1 MYSACADFQFVGE
14 FHLPRYG
21 SGAFRAVLEALY
33 QRTTGHE
40 LESTMFGKPEKTSF
54 SYAEALLDAQHANV
68 DRIYMVGDNP
78 VTDIKGA
85 NDAGGRWRS
94 ILTLTGMHKGPG
106 NHSEHI
112 AHQVVDDVAAA
123 LAFIKA
129 DFKTLD
135 RSSSML

>member
-1 MYSACADFQFVGE
+1 M
-14 FHLPRYG
+14 
-21 SGAFRAVLEALY
+21 LEALY
-33 QRTTGHE
+33 HRTTGLE

-54 SYAEALLDAQHANV
+54 TYAEALLDAQHANV

-85 NDAGGRWRS
+85 NGAGGRWRS

-106 NHSEHI
+106 NHREHT

-123 LAFIKA
+123 LQFIKI
-129 DFKTLD
+129 DFKALD
-135 RSSSML
+135 RSSML